1 MIDADMLSY
10 ARDQLAKFSDRG
22 KVVTLWGVPVTEFDR
37 DELIAAIGF
46 LDFSYE
52 VRMCKLS
59 DELRGPG
66 Q

>member
-1 MIDADMLSY
+1 MDSKLLED
-10 ARDQLAKFSDRG
+10 ARDQLARFSDRG

-52 VRMCKLS
+52 VHMCKLRE
-59 DELRGPG
+59 ELRGPG